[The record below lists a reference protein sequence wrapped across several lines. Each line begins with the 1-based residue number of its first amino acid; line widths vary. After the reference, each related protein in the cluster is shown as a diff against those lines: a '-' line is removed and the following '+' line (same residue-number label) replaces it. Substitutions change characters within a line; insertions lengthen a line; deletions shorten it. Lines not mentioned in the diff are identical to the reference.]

1 MFSEG
6 SGVTSAEIIVIG
18 NEVVSG
24 LILDSNSRFLSER
37 LQTAGVDVSR
47 ITAVGDAESAIVD
60 AVQSALTRV
69 GLVIVTGGL
78 GATHDDITKMVLA
91 RLFDSDF
98 REDRRVADYL
108 DDLFKARGRE
118 APPSVQSQWRVP
130 QKAEVLYNEKG
141 TAPGFLFKENGKKV
155 FALPG
160 VPLEM
165 EHLFEKYIFPDLCDA
180 RKIII
185 THRILHTTG
194 ITEADLWAKVGSVE
208 PLEKLVAV
216 ASLPSHLGVRIRL
229 SALTENEAQAQS
241 QLDEAESLLRA
252 KAPDFIYGR
261 DDETLEGNIGAL
273 LRNKKRTLAVA
284 ESCTGGL
291 IGHRLTQISG
301 SSEYFLEGAVTYG
314 NEAKIRRLGV
324 KKELLQ
330 KHGAV
335 SREVALAMAAGI
347 RETAGADLGLSVTG
361 IAGPTGG
368 TKQKPVG
375 LTFIAVSDGKNSDCQ
390 KFIFHQDRMRNK
402 ERAAQ
407 AALNFL
413 RLWLLNH
420 E

>member
-6 SGVTSAEIIVIG
+6 SGVTNAEIIVIG

-37 LQTAGVDVSR
+37 LQSAGVDVSR
-47 ITAVGDAESAIVD
+47 ITAVGDDEFSISD

-69 GLVIVTGGL
+69 RLVIVTGGL

-118 APPSVQSQWRVP
+118 VPPSVQSQWQVP
-130 QKAEVLYNEKG
+130 QKATVLYNEKG
-141 TAPGFLFKENGKKV
+141 TAPGFLFAENGKKV

-165 EHLFEKYIFPDLCDA
+165 EYLFEKYIYPDLSGA

-208 PLEKLVAV
+208 PLEKLVTV

-229 SALTENEAQAQS
+229 SALTENEAEAQS
-241 QLDEAESLLRA
+241 QLDEAEGLLRA
-252 KAPDFIYGR
+252 RAAAYIYGR
-261 DDETLEGNIGAL
+261 DGETLEGVIGEL
-273 LRNKKRTLAVA
+273 FRNKKRTLAVA

-301 SSEYFLEGAVTYG
+301 SSDYFLEGAVTYS
-314 NEAKIRRLGV
+314 NQAKNKRLGV
-324 KKELLQ
+324 KKELLE

-347 RETAGADLGLSVTG
+347 RETAATDLGLSVTG

-375 LTFIAVSDGKNSDCQ
+375 LTFIAVSDGRKSDCQ
-390 KFIFHQDRMRNK
+390 QFTFHQDRMRNK

-407 AALNFL
+407 AALNLL
-413 RLWLLNH
+413 RLWLINH